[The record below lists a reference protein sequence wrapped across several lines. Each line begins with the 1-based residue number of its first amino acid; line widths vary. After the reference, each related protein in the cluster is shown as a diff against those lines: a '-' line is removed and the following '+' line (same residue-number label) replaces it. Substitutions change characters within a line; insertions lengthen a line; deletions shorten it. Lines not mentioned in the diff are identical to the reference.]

1 MSNAFPSYRLEAAAA
16 PLCSGR
22 RWPAA
27 RVLRHALLAAL
38 LGAGATAGVQA
49 SELTIASADFDF
61 ETDAAGGLPHGF
73 DTAGPVQVS
82 DARARAGG
90 QAVRLN
96 RSVADQSVRMR
107 REFGAAASGRVKF
120 SVYVPVDAAVAYAAL
135 FADGYI
141 AETDRVTE
149 LAFLPGGELRN
160 RSVGG
165 GTQVVGR
172 YQPGAWND
180 VELIWD
186 GIANTQRYMLLVNGR
201 LIGRLPVAQ
210 AGKLPARFEL
220 KYGANGAAAAAS
232 DLFVD
237 NISLRGLDESA
248 GFDPSVW
255 KITKPDGEE
264 EDTQWL
270 VDGNTLGNQFYY
282 KNDGSLVFRTP
293 NIAGHTEG
301 SKYPRTELREMLL
314 GTGVGDDE
322 TQGFTGNNWVLSTAS
337 AENQAKAGG
346 VDGNLKATLK
356 VDHVSTSGDGYKIGR
371 VIIGQIHGSDD
382 EPLRLYYRKLP
393 GNAKGSIYFAHLPR
407 YAKSDDWIEMIGSRG
422 DKANNPV
429 DGIALGEPFSYEV
442 NAKGHQLTVTIKRP
456 GKPDVA
462 KTIEMDHAYDS
473 DWMYFKAGVY
483 NQNNSGTSEDYA
495 QATFYSIS
503 ATRDRP

>member
-82 DARARAGG
+82 DARARTGG

-96 RSVADQSVRMR
+96 RSVVDQSVRMR
-107 REFGAAASGRVKF
+107 REFGAAASGRAKF
-120 SVYVPVDAAVAYAAL
+120 SVYVPVDAAAAYAAL

-141 AETDRVTE
+141 AETDRVAE

-160 RSVGG
+160 RGPG
-165 GTQVVGR
+165 GTQVVGH

-220 KYGANGAAAAAS
+220 KYGANGASAAPA

-237 NISLRGLDESA
+237 DISLRGPDESA

-282 KNDGSLVFRTP
+282 KNDGSLVFRSP
-293 NIAGHTEG
+293 NKAGHTDG
-301 SKYPRTELREMLL
+301 SEFSRSELREMLL
-314 GTGVGDDE
+314 GTQVGDK
-322 TQGFTGNNWVLSTAS
+322 TKGFTGNNWVLSTAS
-337 AENQAKAGG
+337 PEVQAKVGG
-346 VDGNLKATLK
+346 VDGNLKATLR
-356 VDHVSTSGDGYKIGR
+356 VDHVSTTGERAKVGR
-371 VIIGQIHGSDD
+371 VIIGQIHGEDA

-393 GNAKGSIYFAHLPR
+393 ENTKGSIFIAHEQR
-407 YAKSDDWIEMIGSRG
+407 YGDDDREDLIGSQG
-422 DKANNPV
+422 SYASDPD
-429 DGIALGEPFSYEV
+429 DGIKLGEPFSYEV
-442 NAKGHQLTVTIKRP
+442 NAKGHQLTVTLKRP
-456 GKPDVA
+456 GKPDVS

-503 ATRDRP
+503 ATHGRP